1 MPPTGDTF
9 VNNAL
14 NTMCKHGSIHFF
26 CVLYM
31 YNIYIYEP
39 LIMEYVFLC
48 DTQVPHNL
56 FH

>member
-9 VNNAL
+9 VNNAI
-14 NTMCKHGSIHFF
+14 NTMCKHGSTHFF
-26 CVLYM
+26 FAFCICT
-31 YNIYIYEP
+31 IYIYEP
-39 LIMEYVFLC
+39 LMMEYVFLC